1 MTTLD
6 LNADLG
12 EGVSGD
18 ADLTPAGLDDLLLR
32 QVTSA
37 NVACGGHAGDDESMA
52 RVCRLAVDRGVAIGA
67 QVSYVDRTGF
77 GRTRL
82 DVDHDTLVGQLL
94 DQLEALRAHAT
105 AAGGRVG
112 YLKAHG
118 ALYNAA
124 TTDADVARAVV
135 DAVLSDAARTGA
147 ARTGAALPVLT
158 LPGCILADLATAQGI
173 PVVGEAFADRAYT
186 DQGLLVPRSQ
196 DGAVIDDETAVVTR
210 VVRLASTGLL
220 TSIDGVDVS
229 VSARSVCLHSDTP
242 GAARAAARLRQ
253 ALEAAGVAVAAFV
266 DVP

>member
-1 MTTLD
+1 VTTLD

-32 QVTSA
+32 HVTSA

-124 TTDADVARAVV
+124 ATDADVARAVV

-147 ARTGAALPVLT
+147 ALPALT

-196 DGAVIDDETAVVTR
+196 DGAVIDDGTAAVTR

-229 VSARSVCLHSDTP
+229 VRARSVCLHSDTP
-242 GAARAAARLRQ
+242 GAARAAALLRN

>member
-32 QVTSA
+32 HVTSA

-67 QVSYVDRTGF
+67 QVSYVDRSGF
-77 GRTRL
+77 GRSRI
-82 DVDHDTLVGQLL
+82 DVDHDTLVLQLL
-94 DQLEALRAHAT
+94 DQLEALRAHAA

-135 DAVLSDAARTGA
+135 DAVASDAARA
-147 ARTGAALPVLT
+147 GAALPVLT
-158 LPGCILADLATAQGI
+158 LPGCVLADLAAAQGI

-196 DGAVIDDETAVVTR
+196 DGAVIDDGTAAVTR

-242 GAARAAARLRQ
+242 GAARAAALLRQ

>member
-12 EGVSGD
+12 EGVNGD

-52 RVCRLAVDRGVAIGA
+52 RVCCLAVDRGVAIGA
-67 QVSYVDRTGF
+67 QVSYVDRSGF

-118 ALYNAA
+118 ALYNVAA
-124 TTDADVARAVV
+124 TDADVARAVV

-147 ARTGAALPVLT
+147 ALPVLT
-158 LPGCILADLATAQGI
+158 LPGCALADLAAAQGI

-196 DGAVIDDETAVVTR
+196 DGAVIDDEMAFVTR

-229 VSARSVCLHSDTP
+229 VRARSVCLHSDTP
-242 GAARAAARLRQ
+242 GAARAAALLRN

>member
-32 QVTSA
+32 HVTSA

-147 ARTGAALPVLT
+147 ALPALT

-229 VSARSVCLHSDTP
+229 VRARSVCLHSDTP
-242 GAARAAARLRQ
+242 GAARAAALLRN